1 MNSIH
6 IIHLV
11 ESGDRHDWLEKL
23 IACLDRKGVSQT
35 LITLEPDGKI
45 YTYLLNEYP
54 KLQIIKSHKKR
65 LNSIT
70 GTLEVLRARKGNSI
84 NLIFA
89 LGHPAAFVA
98 AIASLFPRS
107 KFIFSHMQQPNYF
120 KLMKPRWRGVIHDFI
135 YNLYLTQA
143 SLIHSLSGEVTEFLI
158 KKDVSSKKI
167 FRVNIGVNFDGI
179 REKLFTEDLTLTIPP
194 GSPMILMVG
203 RLAPEKNYV
212 LAFDA
217 FTVFLRG
224 NPQAQLLIAGVG
236 PQAEELRVIA
246 KELGI
251 SKNVLFLGYIGNVPR
266 LMARADLLL
275 HLATTESYGQIYIE
289 AMLSKLPIVCSR
301 TGVAIDFI
309 ESKVPNIYV
318 ANELSVEGIVKK
330 IELGLKK
337 EIDSPNVNANPFLV
351 FKDHDEKVVHER
363 IADSFINFMSIHYD
377 YK

>member
-1 MNSIH
+1 MNSTH
-6 IIHLV
+6 VIHLV

-35 LITLEPDGKI
+35 LITLEPDGNL
-45 YTYLLNEYP
+45 YAYLLNEYP

-65 LNSIT
+65 LNPVT
-70 GTLEVLRARKGNSI
+70 GTLEVLRARKGDSV

-89 LGHPAAFVA
+89 LGHPAALIA
-98 AIASLFPRS
+98 AITSLFPRS

-135 YNLYLTQA
+135 YNLYVAQA
-143 SLIHSLSGEVTEFLI
+143 SLIHSLSGEVTEFLT
-158 KKDVSSKKI
+158 KKNISSKKI
-167 FRVNIGVNFDGI
+167 FRVNIGVNFEEI
-179 REKLFTEDLTLTIPP
+179 REKLSTEDSSVIIPS
-194 GSPMILMVG
+194 GSPIILMVG
-203 RLAPEKNYV
+203 RLAPEKNYMV
-212 LAFDA
+212 AFETFA
-217 FTVFLRG
+217 VFLRDY
-224 NPQAQLLIAGVG
+224 PQAQLLIAGVG
-236 PQAEELRVIA
+236 PQEEELRVIA

-309 ESKVPNIYV
+309 ESKIPNVYV
-318 ANELSVEGIVKK
+318 ANELSVESIVKK
-330 IELGLKK
+330 IELSLMK
-337 EIDSPNVNANPFLV
+337 EIDSPTVNIDPFLV

-363 IADSFINFMSIHYD
+363 IAGSFINFTSIPYD
-377 YK
+377 Y

>member
-1 MNSIH
+1 
-6 IIHLV
+6 LY
-11 ESGDRHDWLEKL
+11 
-23 IACLDRKGVSQT
+23 A
-35 LITLEPDGKI
+35 
-45 YTYLLNEYP
+45 YLLNEYP
-54 KLQIIKSHKKR
+54 KLQVVKSHRKR
-65 LNSIT
+65 LNLVT
-70 GTLEVLRARKGNSI
+70 GTLEVLRARKGHSL

-89 LGHPAAFVA
+89 LGHPAALIA
-98 AIASLFPRS
+98 AITSLFPRM

-135 YNLYLTQA
+135 YDMYVAQA
-143 SLIHSLSGEVTEFLI
+143 SLIHSLSGEVTEFLT
-158 KKDVSSKKI
+158 KKNISSKKI
-167 FRVNIGVNFDGI
+167 FRVNIGVNFEGI
-179 REKLFTEDLTLTIPP
+179 REKLFTEDSNVIIPS
-194 GSPMILMVG
+194 GSPIILMVG

-217 FTVFLRG
+217 FAFLLRD
-224 NPQAQLLIAGVG
+224 NPKAQLLIAGVG
-236 PQAEELRVIA
+236 PQEEELRVIA

-309 ESKVPNIYV
+309 ESKVPNVYV
-318 ANELSVEGIVKK
+318 ANELSVESIVKK
-330 IELGLKK
+330 IELSLMK
-337 EIDSPNVNANPFLV
+337 EIDSPTVNINPFLV

-363 IADSFINFMSIHYD
+363 IADSFINFTSVHYD
-377 YK
+377 Y

>member
-6 IIHLV
+6 VIHLV

-23 IACLDRKGVSQT
+23 IAYLDRKGVSQT

-65 LNSIT
+65 LNPVT
-70 GTLEVLRARKGNSI
+70 GTLEVLRARKGHSV

-89 LGHPAAFVA
+89 LGHPAALIA
-98 AIASLFPRS
+98 AITSLFPRM

-135 YNLYLTQA
+135 YNLYVAQA
-143 SLIHSLSGEVTEFLI
+143 SLIHSLSGEVTEFLT
-158 KKDVSSKKI
+158 KKNISSKKI

-179 REKLFTEDLTLTIPP
+179 REKLSTEDSSVIIPS
-194 GSPMILMVG
+194 GSPIILMVG
-203 RLAPEKNYV
+203 RLAPEKNYMV
-212 LAFDA
+212 AFETFA
-217 FTVFLRG
+217 VFLRD

-236 PQAEELRVIA
+236 PQEEELRAIA

-309 ESKVPNIYV
+309 ENKVPNVYV
-318 ANELSVEGIVKK
+318 ANELSVESIVKK
-330 IELGLKK
+330 IELSLMK
-337 EIDSPNVNANPFLV
+337 EIDSPTVNINPFQV

-363 IADSFINFMSIHYD
+363 IADSFINFTSIHYG
-377 YK
+377 

>member
-1 MNSIH
+1 MSSTH
-6 IIHLV
+6 VIHLV
-11 ESGDRHDWLEKL
+11 ESSDRHDWLEKL

-35 LITLEPDGKI
+35 LITLEPDGNL

-54 KLQIIKSHKKR
+54 KLQLVKSHGKR
-65 LNSIT
+65 LNLVT
-70 GTLEVLRARKGNSI
+70 GTLEVLRARNGDSI

-89 LGHPAAFVA
+89 LGHPAAFIA
-98 AIASLFPRS
+98 AITSLFPRM

-120 KLMKPRWRGVIHDFI
+120 KLMKPRWRGVLHDFI
-135 YNLYLTQA
+135 YNLYVAQS
-143 SLIHSLSGEVTEFLI
+143 SLIHSLSGEVTEFLT
-158 KKDVSSKKI
+158 KKGISSKKI

-179 REKLFTEDLTLTIPP
+179 REKLLTEDSSVIIPP
-194 GSPMILMVG
+194 GAPIILMVG

-212 LAFDA
+212 LALGA
-217 FTVFLRG
+217 FAVFLRD

-236 PQAEELRVIA
+236 PQEEELRVIA

-266 LMARADLLL
+266 LMVRADLLL

-289 AMLSKLPIVCSR
+289 AMLSRLPVVCSR
-301 TGVAIDFI
+301 TGIAVDFV

-318 ANELSVEGIVKK
+318 TDDFSVESIVKK
-330 IELGLKK
+330 MELGLKK
-337 EIDSPNVNANPFLV
+337 EIDSLTINTNPFLA

-363 IADSFINFMSIHYD
+363 IADSFINFTSIHYD
-377 YK
+377 Y